1 MEALKRQRSSQAGNI
16 TRIVRKLQWSRD
28 EDPANLNLQLL
39 EKQLASINS
48 ANEAYLQ
55 WHAAIEEQFEGE
67 INPDEEDSILEQ
79 HIDNYEEAEALAQH
93 LINVST

>member
-16 TRIVRKLQWSRD
+16 TRIVRKLQRSRD

-48 ANEAYLQ
+48 ANEVYLQ

-67 INPDEEDSILEQ
+67 INPDEF
-79 HIDNYEEAEALAQH
+79 
-93 LINVST
+93 